1 MRYNM
6 VYFRVLIKRIFLL
19 LSLLLILSASTIDY
33 HGKYIRDEQIE
44 QLQEKLLRQDVSLSK
59 LDVIN
64 LIGAPSFISA
74 DNLNIWYYIHYTTKV
89 NNFWFNKLLAQRIVI
104 LTFNADNDKL
114 MRILVFDN

>member
-1 MRYNM
+1 M
-6 VYFRVLIKRIFLL
+6 
-19 LSLLLILSASTIDY
+19 SLLLILSASTIELSASTIDY
-33 HGKYIRDEQIE
+33 HGKYIQDEQIE

-74 DNLNIWYYIHYTTKV
+74 ENLNIWYYIHYTTKV
-89 NNFWFNKLLAQRIVI
+89 NNLWFNKLLAQRIVI